1 VIHRALDDPQPLR
14 PLDDPRKLPSRSAA
28 AQRRAMQAA
37 MANAVRAM
45 RSTDG
50 RRAGGQRAGH
60 VPPTD
65 GA

>member
-1 VIHRALDDPQPLR
+1 VIHAAPDDAEPL
-14 PLDDPRKLPSRSAA
+14 PPSGSPREPPSRSAA

-50 RRAGGQRAGH
+50 RRVGTRRTDHA
-60 VPPTD
+60 PPTER
-65 GA
+65 A